1 MDVTEP
7 TDRTAP
13 SVRAHI
19 ARAVGR
25 AQHVMLDFDGV
36 MFDVRAAMGPEARE
50 QAVTGLLM
58 RREHRPRPLP
68 ITFAWFGIH
77 QTLAFLAE
85 SEPDHAVEAEALISE
100 LELNAALTAKPARSL
115 DQLLAACAATARKV
129 AVISDLSEY
138 AVLAALRAHTLDTHV
153 SAVAARQGL
162 DLSAVDAGCTAERAA
177 DLLGVPLA
185 SCLFV
190 SGSFQRLRAAQRA
203 GAIGLGCECGRDP
216 RKRLAD
222 TQTPVVS
229 NLTIMAQALL
239 AP

>member
-1 MDVTEP
+1 VAEP
-7 TDRTAP
+7 ADWTAP
-13 SVRAHI
+13 RVRAHI

-25 AQHVMLDFDGV
+25 ARHVMLDFDGV
-36 MFDVRAAMGPEARE
+36 MFDVQAALGPEARE
-50 QAVTGLLM
+50 QAVTDLLE
-58 RREHRPRPLP
+58 RREYRPRPLP

-85 SEPDHAVEAEALISE
+85 REPDHAVEAEALISE
-100 LELNAALTAKPARSL
+100 LELDAALTAKPARIL
-115 DQLLAACAATARKV
+115 DHLLATCAATARKV

-138 AVLAALRAHTLDTHV
+138 AVSAALRAHTLDTHV

-185 SCLFV
+185 SCLVV
-190 SGSFQRLRAAQRA
+190 SGSVQRLHAAQRA
-203 GAIGLGCECGRDP
+203 GAIGLGCECGRDS

-222 TQTPVVS
+222 AQTPVVS
-229 NLTIMAQALL
+229 NLATLAQALL